1 MTTDTTY
8 AVSRDQLCALAAA
21 ARELQAAREQIERA
35 TETIEYRI
43 ADLILAGAVDD
54 DERDRRMERFAEDL
68 EAWTAREGDT
78 DG

>member
-8 AVSRDQLCALAAA
+8 AITRDQLCAMAAA

-35 TETIEYRI
+35 AETLEYRI

-54 DERDRRMERFAEDL
+54 AERDQRMERFGEDL
-68 EAWTAREGDT
+68 EAWTARAAFA
-78 DG
+78 